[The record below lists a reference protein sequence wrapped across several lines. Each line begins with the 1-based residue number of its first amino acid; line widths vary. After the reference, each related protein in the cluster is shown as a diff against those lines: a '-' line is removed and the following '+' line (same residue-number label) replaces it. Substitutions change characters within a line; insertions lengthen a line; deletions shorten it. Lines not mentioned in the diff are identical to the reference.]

1 MKIKK
6 ESCTLVLLGHWNQ
19 HILSPGWSA
28 KNIFDEPGLGVEIA
42 LDLGLPPRYTSEQS
56 HVRMIPTED
65 NVTFVA
71 LQHDDECLQ
80 KIEDLAYKLVDKL
93 SYTPV
98 RAFGIN
104 FSFADEASKPD
115 LLEIFKF
122 SDNEPLN
129 GFGCQLTFSAI
140 RRRLIIENRMVN
152 LTISNTNKGDKIS
165 FDFNFHYGVSGTSEV
180 ISKIKGSVIENK
192 KIAENLLKNVYKL
205 DYDNLEVKG

>member
-19 HILSPGWSA
+19 YILSPGWSA

-56 HVRMIPTED
+56 RVRMIPTED

-80 KIEDLAYKLVDKL
+80 KMENLAYTLVDKL

-98 RAFGIN
+98 KAFGVN
-104 FSFADEASKPD
+104 FGFVDEAGKGD

-122 SDNEPLN
+122 SDNELLN
-129 GFGCQLTFSAI
+129 SFGCQLTFSSI
-140 RRRLIIENRMVN
+140 RRRLIVENRTLN
-152 LTISNTNKGDKIS
+152 LAISNKGDEVS
-165 FDFNFHYGVSGTSEV
+165 FDFNFHFGVSGTSEA
-180 ISKIKGSVIENK
+180 ISKIKSSVIENK
-192 KIAENLLKNVYKL
+192 KIAENLLKSVYKL

>member
-56 HVRMIPTED
+56 RVRMIPTED

-80 KIEDLAYKLVDKL
+80 KMENLAYTLVDKL

-98 RAFGIN
+98 KAFGVN
-104 FSFADEASKPD
+104 FGFVDEAGKGD

-122 SDNEPLN
+122 SDNELLN
-129 GFGCQLTFSAI
+129 SFGCQLTFSSI
-140 RRRLIIENRMVN
+140 RRRLIVENRTLN
-152 LTISNTNKGDKIS
+152 LAISNKGDEVS
-165 FDFNFHYGVSGTSEV
+165 FDFNFHFGVSGTSEV
-180 ISKIKGSVIENK
+180 ISKIKSSVIENK
-192 KIAENLLKNVYKL
+192 KIAENLLKSVYKL

>member
-19 HILSPGWSA
+19 YILSPGWSA

-56 HVRMIPTED
+56 RVRMIPTED

-80 KIEDLAYKLVDKL
+80 KMENLAYTLVDKL

-98 RAFGIN
+98 KAFGVN
-104 FSFADEASKPD
+104 FGFVDEAGKGD

-122 SDNEPLN
+122 SDNELLN
-129 GFGCQLTFSAI
+129 SFGCQLTFSSI
-140 RRRLIIENRMVN
+140 RRRLIVENRTLN
-152 LTISNTNKGDKIS
+152 LAISNKGDEVS
-165 FDFNFHYGVSGTSEV
+165 FDFNFHFGVSGTSKA
-180 ISKIKGSVIENK
+180 ISKIKSSVIENK
-192 KIAENLLKNVYKL
+192 KIAENLLKSVYKL

>member
-28 KNIFDEPGLGVEIA
+28 KNIFNEPGLGVEIA

-56 HVRMIPTED
+56 RVRMIPTED

-80 KIEDLAYKLVDKL
+80 KMENLAYTLVDKL

-98 RAFGIN
+98 KAFGVN
-104 FSFADEASKPD
+104 FGFVDEAGKGD

-122 SDNEPLN
+122 SDNELLN
-129 GFGCQLTFSAI
+129 SFGCQLTFSSI
-140 RRRLIIENRMVN
+140 RRRLIVENRTLN
-152 LTISNTNKGDKIS
+152 LAISNKGDEVS
-165 FDFNFHYGVSGTSEV
+165 FDFNFHFGVSGTSEV
-180 ISKIKGSVIENK
+180 ISKIKSSVIENK
-192 KIAENLLKNVYKL
+192 KIAENLLKSVYKL

>member
-19 HILSPGWSA
+19 YILSPGWSA

-56 HVRMIPTED
+56 RVRMIPTED

-80 KIEDLAYKLVDKL
+80 KMENLAYTLVDKL

-98 RAFGIN
+98 KAFGVN
-104 FSFADEASKPD
+104 FGFVDEAGKGD

-122 SDNEPLN
+122 SDNELLN
-129 GFGCQLTFSAI
+129 SFGCQLTFSSI
-140 RRRLIIENRMVN
+140 RRRLIVENRTLN
-152 LTISNTNKGDKIS
+152 LAISNKGDEVS
-165 FDFNFHYGVSGTSEV
+165 FDFNFHFGVSGTSEV
-180 ISKIKGSVIENK
+180 ISKIKSSVIENK
-192 KIAENLLKNVYKL
+192 KIAENLLKSVYKL
-205 DYDNLEVKG
+205 DYDNLEVKE